1 MIFEQA
7 PHTLL
12 ASEPHTSPMT
22 RFRRYFS
29 AHRWRTLA
37 VAGVAYAALDGS
49 STSIAATS
57 PTTATS
63 TTLPASGS
71 TTGSTS
77 KRGRHLRVLRGQIT
91 AISGSTWTVESRDG
105 IAITVVITPTTQFG
119 TRAAP
124 SSQSSFN
131 VGNQVGVAGTRTGPT
146 TVTATRIV
154 VPRTTAES
162 STAS

>member
-1 MIFEQA
+1 
-7 PHTLL
+7 
-12 ASEPHTSPMT
+12 MT

-37 VAGVAYAALDGS
+37 VAGVAVIALGGGVAYAALDGS